1 MTPTEFKYVL
11 ILAHFKH
18 FGEASANCNVG
29 QPALSIALKKFGSG
43 LGLDLL
49 ERSKSSVGI
58 LPLKEKIIR
67 QTQCLLDKAQ
77 AIANIA
83 NSFGNRLNSPLYL
96 SVIFTSGSYLFP
108 RFVSSLQSAWDN

>member
-18 FGEASANCNVG
+18 FGEASAKCNVG
-29 QPALSIALKKFGSG
+29 QPALSIALKKFGRG

-67 QTQCLLDKAQ
+67 QTQCLLDKTQ
-77 AIANIA
+77 AITNIA
-83 NSFGNRLNSPLYL
+83 KSFGNRLNTECDLYPRLL
-96 SVIFTSGSYLFP
+96 SVPALCLFTTICVG
-108 RFVSSLQSAWDN
+108 